1 MSINVCSKQQQNDF
15 LRPSKTTFRRLLRN
29 QIPIENDDENDDD
42 NGDNFDAYDDDK
54 HQKPD
59 N

>member
-1 MSINVCSKQQQNDF
+1 MMI
-15 LRPSKTTFRRLLRN
+15 
-29 QIPIENDDENDDD
+29 DD

-59 N
+59 NYHDFVFRIYPL